1 MSDTTLSALMAH
13 GSQLLLLLERN
24 DLSTAEVQMDHYLG
38 ALDSVFQI
46 IPVDSSLNIDQQQAL
61 LQFKM
66 IHELVASM
74 THLAEDELRQFSKAG
89 RAAGLYKLNTG

>member
-24 DLSTAEVQMDHYLG
+24 DLSAAEVQMDHYLG
-38 ALDSVFQI
+38 ALDSVFQK

-66 IHELVASM
+66 LHELVASV

-89 RAAGLYKLNTG
+89 RAAGLYKLNAG